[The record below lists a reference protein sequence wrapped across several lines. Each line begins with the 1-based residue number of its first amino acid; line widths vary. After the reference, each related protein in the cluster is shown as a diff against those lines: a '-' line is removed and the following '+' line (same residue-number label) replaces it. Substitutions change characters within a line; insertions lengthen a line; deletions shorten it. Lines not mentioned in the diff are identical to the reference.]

1 MTGFDRSPLGMVP
14 ATSPQLTTALILGK
28 FPYTA
33 PNSQKKARTV
43 AKRARAYEAKTMF
56 PTSLTAASFRWQLL
70 LGIFDLTALD
80 PSTCPSTGHC
90 LEVAL

>member
-1 MTGFDRSPLGMVP
+1 MNGSEQSPLGIVP
-14 ATSPQLTTALILGK
+14 ATSPQITTALLLGK

-43 AKRARAYEAKTMF
+43 AKRSRAYEPKTMF

-70 LGIFDLTALD
+70 LGFFDLTALD